1 MLAMAKVDSIRKA
14 YFEEGRSVSEISR
27 LLKADR
33 KTVRKYLDKE
43 DFNITPVPVKT
54 RNSAAKLE
62 PFKAVIDEWLEGDK
76 SFKKKQRH
84 TAKRVYDRLLK
95 AVIAAGPHPR
105 GGTGGLWRGRLLR
118 ERPQSHRQ
126 ISQPCLSIQQ
136 RRLYAVMPRRESRM
150 YA

>member
-33 KTVRKYLDKE
+33 KTVRKYIDKE

-84 TAKRVYDRLLK
+84 TAKRVYDRLLAEEPDFSSSYRSVAEYVREKK
-95 AVIAAGPHPR
+95 A
-105 GGTGGLWRGRLLR
+105 
-118 ERPQSHRQ
+118 
-126 ISQPCLSIQQ
+126 CL
-136 RRLYAVMPRRESRM
+136 
-150 YA
+150 